1 MSTIEPSQITTAGCL
16 EASTAMAEAPV
27 LLISTGPAAGWMV
40 VTAAGDLDY
49 ATSPQLA
56 AQLEAVI
63 DVERPPRVAVD
74 LSGMDFCDSAGLR
87 CLLAAS
93 RRAQQRDGELALL
106 RPPGTLRRKL
116 TITALDLVLRV
127 VEELPS
133 SKRRHGPGLRPRC
146 PAARPTFCNNDHMR
160 HNCPKIF
167 LESCVTGRESER
179 ERRT

>member
-16 EASTAMAEAPV
+16 EASTAMAEAAPV

-74 LSGMDFCDSAGLR
+74 LSGLDFCDSAGLR

-93 RRAQQRDGELALL
+93 RRAQQRDGELLLL
-106 RPPGTLRRKL
+106 RPPGTLRMKL

-133 SKRRHGPGLRPRC
+133 
-146 PAARPTFCNNDHMR
+146 
-160 HNCPKIF
+160 
-167 LESCVTGRESER
+167 
-179 ERRT
+179 

>member
-1 MSTIEPSQITTAGCL
+1 MSKTESSQITTAGCL
-16 EASTAMAEAPV
+16 EASTAMAEDPV
-27 LLISTGPAAGWMV
+27 LLISTGPAAGWIV
-40 VTAAGDLDY
+40 VTASGDLDY

-56 AQLEAVI
+56 AQLEAII

-74 LSGMDFCDSAGLR
+74 LSRLDFCDSAGLR
-87 CLLAAS
+87 CLLTAS

-106 RPPGTLRRKL
+106 RPPGTLRMKL

-133 SKRRHGPGLRPRC
+133 SKATQLPENSLQNH
-146 PAARPTFCNNDHMR
+146 AA
-160 HNCPKIF
+160 
-167 LESCVTGRESER
+167 LEESER